1 MISDR
6 SIRELIRSEKSRSV
20 VVEASAGT
28 GKTTLLTDRVKA
40 LVESGVPIDKLAVVT
55 FTEAAASELRSRI
68 REKLSIQHKRTMD
81 QAWITTIHGF
91 ASKILREYF
100 HLCNGAPEFSMEA
113 GHFSKAELE
122 IYWDL
127 FLADAKPEDLVD
139 SAESLKKPGSLKL
152 LEISSDIEKFRWF
165 TDSLPLGDTRGE
177 LIRVSSFWQKR
188 IESLI
193 PLCTNQSDKLLKNI
207 HSAAESINGGTP
219 EKVSLRAGSQGNWG
233 GKESLAEVKMILKEY
248 NNTGFKNIS
257 SYISMIP
264 LLPAVNKLIM
274 PFVNKMRARWD
285 KDPTRLS
292 FDDLLY
298 RAWHSVSHSQEL
310 RTELNERFSHVFID
324 EFQDTS
330 LVQVKLFRS
339 LLEKSGLKRKLT
351 IVGDPKQSIFGW
363 RSADIE
369 TYKDTLDELEEARAL
384 SETIVVNFR
393 SEISIID
400 FVNSFGSA
408 LFSGIPAEEIPFSC
422 DYSPIEARPDARK
435 GDGVTVHRL
444 PEVLAEEM
452 AEIQAGAIVDLI
464 KDPASTAILFRT
476 GTRLDALVQELDN
489 RNIPYRVEA
498 GRDFHKRK
506 EVEDTANLIR
516 AILCPSNRFARAVT
530 LRSIFFGISDRD
542 ITLWNQGRSPD
553 SIKKAEL
560 LLKKLRQVSL
570 TLPPGPF
577 METLFRNTC
586 LLTAVKESGYQVT
599 RRLGNLRFILESAHR
614 TTDYSLLMET
624 LTGEAPMSAEEPSAP
639 PENNT
644 GVVTLTTIHRAKGL
658 AWKHVILTNPGSS
671 FNNRTP
677 AVLTNSRNLTAGIKI
692 ADGLTAHYHSL
703 AERERARSRA
713 EYRRLLYVAVTR
725 PRDKLDIFIPGKFRE
740 GSPAGILSNALA
752 SATGLYQDKDVVA
765 ADSSSETAHVCK
777 ESQHLSSPDE
787 FKLVYPD
794 SLPVI
799 QPGREKQMRLGTEV
813 HGILEFID
821 FDAPDL
827 WLENN
832 IEQLQKALEF
842 PHRAIQLARR
852 FFEIFDL
859 HGAEIIGR
867 EYPLLV
873 NGNQYYIDLLI
884 RRNGIFEVIDYKTDR
899 EDPKLKTEH
908 YRSKQL
914 LYTNTLKKLTNRK
927 AIAKLVYLYH
937 GVVVDL

>member
-1 MISDR
+1 M
-6 SIRELIRSEKSRSV
+6 IRSEKNRSV

-40 LVESGVPIDKLAVVT
+40 LVESGTPIDKLAVVT

-68 REKLSIQHKRTMD
+68 REKLTIQHKRTMD

-100 HLCNGAPEFSMEA
+100 HLCSGAPEFSMET

-127 FLADAKPEDLVD
+127 FLADAKPEDLTD

-152 LEISSDIEKFRWF
+152 LAISSDIEKFRWF
-165 TDSLPLGDTRGE
+165 TDSIPLGDTRGE
-177 LIRVSSFWQKR
+177 LVKLSSFWQNR

-193 PLCTNQSDKLLKNI
+193 PLCSNRSDKLLKNI
-207 HSAAESINGGTP
+207 YSATESLNDAVP
-219 EKVSLRAGSQGNWG
+219 EKVSLKAGSLENWG
-233 GKESLAEVKMILKEY
+233 GKESLAEVKAILKEY
-248 NNTGFKNIS
+248 NNTGFKQIS
-257 SYISMIP
+257 AYIQMIP
-264 LLPAVNKLIM
+264 LLPAVNKLVI
-274 PFVNKMRARWD
+274 PFVNKMRSKWD
-285 KDPTRLS
+285 NDPTRLS

-298 RAWHSVSHSQEL
+298 RAWHSVSHSPEL
-310 RTELNERFSHVFID
+310 RSELNERFSHIFID

-339 LLEKSGLKRKLT
+339 LLEESGLKSKLT
-351 IVGDPKQSIFGW
+351 VVGDPKQSIFGW

-369 TYKDTLDELEEARAL
+369 TYKDTLDSLEEARAL

-393 SEISIID
+393 SEISIIN
-400 FVNSFGSA
+400 FVNSFGGA
-408 LFSGIPAEEIPFSC
+408 LFSGIPSEEIPFSC
-422 DYSPIEARPDARK
+422 DYSPIEARPDAGK

-444 PEVLAEEM
+444 PEVLAKEM

-516 AILCPSNRFARAVT
+516 SILCPSDRFARALT
-530 LRSIFFGISDRD
+530 FRSIFFGISDRD
-542 ITLWNQGRSPD
+542 ITLWNQGLSPD
-553 SIKKAEL
+553 SVKTAEL
-560 LLKKLRQVSL
+560 LLEKLRQVSL

-614 TTDYSLLMET
+614 TPDYSLLMET

-677 AVLTNSRNLTAGIKI
+677 AVLTNSRNLTAGIKVT
-692 ADGLTAHYHSL
+692 DGHTAHYNSL
-703 AERERARSRA
+703 AEREKARSRA

-725 PRDKLDIFIPGKFRE
+725 PRTKLDIFIPDKFRE
-740 GSPAGILSNALA
+740 GSPAGILNNALA
-752 SATGLYQDKDVVA
+752 AATGLYQDEYVTTL
-765 ADSSSETAHVCK
+765 DSSSETETEIAHVSK
-777 ESQHLSSPDE
+777 ESHRHHSPDE
-787 FKLVYPD
+787 FKQIYPD

-799 QPGREKQMRLGTEV
+799 QPVRERQMRLGTEV
-813 HGILEFID
+813 HSILEFID

-827 WLENN
+827 WLKNN
-832 IEQLQKALEF
+832 HEQLCKALEF
-842 PHRAIQLARR
+842 PDKAIQLARR
-852 FFEIFDL
+852 FFDVFDL
-859 HGAEIIGR
+859 HGAEIVGR
-867 EYPLLV
+867 EYPLIV
-873 NGNQYYIDLLI
+873 NGNQYYIDLLL
-884 RRNGIFEVIDYKTDR
+884 RRNGILEVIDYKTDR
-899 EDPKLKTEH
+899 EAPQVKAEH

-914 LYTNTLKKLTNRK
+914 LYTDSLKKLTHK
-927 AIAKLVYLYH
+927 KTVAKLVFLYH
-937 GVVVDL
+937 GVVVEL